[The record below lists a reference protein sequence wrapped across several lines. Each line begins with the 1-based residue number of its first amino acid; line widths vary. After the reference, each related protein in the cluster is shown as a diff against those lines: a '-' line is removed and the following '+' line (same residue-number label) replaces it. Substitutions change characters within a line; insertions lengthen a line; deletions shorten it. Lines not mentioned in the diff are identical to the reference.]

1 MSLPQNDNHRHLINA
16 PPTAIR
22 VMNTGRSTKGGRSV
36 PSLPRRRRIR
46 SEDEDYSTDEGSSS
60 SRTSESTEEDT
71 EEESRNSTTKDV
83 DGATAMRLAGMGN
96 SRTLKEVQCAMV
108 KKIVSKNTLLYCP
121 FVNNARELAYN
132 RPFAK
137 ITMGFLGRKKMSNE
151 AKHAFWEEY
160 KHTAHKA
167 LNVKRS
173 NISGQL
179 RKVFV
184 GKSVLVGF
192 MHVFDA
198 LSMLINQCCA

>member
-1 MSLPQNDNHRHLINA
+1 MATKYAKKIKIECDIWQKGTFWKKWRQKLNSKFPNTKKKNVPPFTSNTTIMSLPQNDNHRHLINA

-96 SRTLKEVQCAMV
+96 SRTLKEVQHRA
-108 KKIVSKNTLLYCP
+108 LD
-121 FVNNARELAYN
+121 
-132 RPFAK
+132 
-137 ITMGFLGRKKMSNE
+137 FL
-151 AKHAFWEEY
+151 
-160 KHTAHKA
+160 
-167 LNVKRS
+167 
-173 NISGQL
+173 
-179 RKVFV
+179 
-184 GKSVLVGF
+184 
-192 MHVFDA
+192 
-198 LSMLINQCCA
+198 